1 MSTIRILRKKRQA
14 KEPRTHRLKKE
25 DGEVVSA
32 LAMYRVSSQIAGKNI
47 TMAHPILATYLFYT
61 TKANVLA

>member
-1 MSTIRILRKKRQA
+1 
-14 KEPRTHRLKKE
+14 
-25 DGEVVSA
+25 
-32 LAMYRVSSQIAGKNI
+32 MYRVSSQIAGENI